1 MISPKTEEEKLKKA
15 ERLQVIKDDIIYI
28 LKEYFLPLGVVVL
41 CAIILFIPEY
51 IKSEN
56 TTYQTYSAEAVVYE
70 KTFTPAHTES
80 DMKLVPT
87 FSSNGIV
94 SHSYIP
100 TTKHV
105 PDSYITKISYNG
117 YTLTLDGEDTYNAY
131 EKGDTVPVNVT
142 ETFLR
147 GEFQRGK
154 IELAGEEL
162 DNGN

>member
-1 MISPKTEEEKLKKA
+1 MISPKTEEEKQAKA
-15 ERLQVIKDDIIYI
+15 IRNEEIKSTIEAVLTRLLFFVGIPVLIFFSIR
-28 LKEYFLPLGVVVL
+28 LPLQDI
-41 CAIILFIPEY
+41 A
-51 IKSEN
+51 EN
-56 TTYQTYSAEAVVYE
+56 TTYNIYAAEAVVYE
-70 KTFTPAHTES
+70 KTFTPAHNES
-80 DMKLVPT
+80 DIKVVPAYGADGNVSYAYVPT
-87 FSSNGIV
+87 TI
-94 SHSYIP
+94 Y
-100 TTKHV
+100 V
-105 PDSYITKISYNG
+105 PDSYVIKINYNG